1 MEEII
6 PVIPTLITLG
16 AIMVLGFIGNYIFN
30 KTQIPSIVWLLLFG
44 LIVGA
49 IINTY
54 NVEVLTPESLGSIS
68 PLVGAI
74 AIVVILFDGGINTDI
89 HQLFRGAPR
98 GLMLTLSSFFLSFIG
113 TMFLVVFLDV
123 IGAIN
128 ITGDSFVIGAVLGA
142 IVGGTSSPIVIPL
155 AYRLKNLQ
163 EKTKIVSSIESIL
176 TDPLCIVIVFAIA
189 YMVFVVQ
196 EINIG
201 LGIGNLVII
210 FSVGIVVG
218 VSLGFIWLFF
228 MNKIRKAQ
236 FSYVI
241 TLAVIFLVYS
251 FTALIVGTNQ
261 GGEGAGAIACLM
273 FGLVLGN
280 GKKILKMVN
289 YQGRGFEMDDET
301 KHFHS
306 LVSFIIRTFFFVY
319 LGMIVSFYKVD
330 YILIGIM
337 VLVVLLLLRYSAVY
351 LSTYKGGFE
360 KDDMQTLTVMMPR
373 GLAAAILAV
382 KFGPDFIN
390 KYMPEYDG
398 FFSDIAFV
406 VILGSAIITTF
417 GVSVISYYETKKIKQ
432 VDSKSVDNNIDN
444 VMNKNN
450 L

>member
-30 KTQIPSIVWLLLFG
+30 KTQIPSIIWLLLFG

-89 HQLFRGAPR
+89 HKLFRGAPR

-113 TMFLVVFLDV
+113 TMFLVVFLDA

-201 LGIGNLVII
+201 LGIGN
-210 FSVGIVVG
+210 
-218 VSLGFIWLFF
+218 
-228 MNKIRKAQ
+228 
-236 FSYVI
+236 
-241 TLAVIFLVYS
+241 
-251 FTALIVGTNQ
+251 
-261 GGEGAGAIACLM
+261 
-273 FGLVLGN
+273 
-280 GKKILKMVN
+280 
-289 YQGRGFEMDDET
+289 
-301 KHFHS
+301 
-306 LVSFIIRTFFFVY
+306 
-319 LGMIVSFYKVD
+319 
-330 YILIGIM
+330 
-337 VLVVLLLLRYSAVY
+337 
-351 LSTYKGGFE
+351 
-360 KDDMQTLTVMMPR
+360 
-373 GLAAAILAV
+373 
-382 KFGPDFIN
+382 
-390 KYMPEYDG
+390 
-398 FFSDIAFV
+398 
-406 VILGSAIITTF
+406 
-417 GVSVISYYETKKIKQ
+417 
-432 VDSKSVDNNIDN
+432 
-444 VMNKNN
+444 
-450 L
+450 